1 MIINT
6 RTLMQPHLTGASAT
20 ADVLETIQN
29 VIMVAEGI
37 RTHAKLAVGEYLRS
51 GADLDQDQTYCVKE
65 LNQAVQT
72 ITQTLHRTRVPTTS
86 LTALVK
92 VELAK
97 IMRATTTLV
106 PVLGEKRS
114 QTVKVLVLRIR
125 DDMQGLDRKSLQ
137 DTPNER
143 YSHV

>member
-1 MIINT
+1 
-6 RTLMQPHLTGASAT
+6 
-20 ADVLETIQN
+20 
-29 VIMVAEGI
+29 
-37 RTHAKLAVGEYLRS
+37 
-51 GADLDQDQTYCVKE
+51 
-65 LNQAVQT
+65 
-72 ITQTLHRTRVPTTS
+72 LHRTRVPTSS

-106 PVLGEKRS
+106 PVFGEQRS

>member
-1 MIINT
+1 
-6 RTLMQPHLTGASAT
+6 
-20 ADVLETIQN
+20 
-29 VIMVAEGI
+29 
-37 RTHAKLAVGEYLRS
+37 
-51 GADLDQDQTYCVKE
+51 
-65 LNQAVQT
+65 
-72 ITQTLHRTRVPTTS
+72 VPTTS